1 MTYQEK
7 LCPWMIVRLQPD
19 QPQFIVARFR
29 RRSDAEGRLRI
40 LKQTT
45 TSIEFAIAF
54 DSPKAAGE

>member
-1 MTYQEK
+1 
-7 LCPWMIVRLQPD
+7 MIVRLQPD